1 MLHRGDP
8 GDELA
13 SGSLGDQD
21 QVYKLIMSPAEAA
34 ALQPRPPPRANDR
47 GGDDTVVAVQR
58 ATAENLPLGPGGA
71 PWQGE

>member
-1 MLHRGDP
+1 M
-8 GDELA
+8 
-13 SGSLGDQD
+13 
-21 QVYKLIMSPAEAA
+21 IMSPAEAA

-47 GGDDTVVAVQR
+47 GGDDTAVAVQR